1 MSHGHS
7 HGGGQM
13 EMSTMSTMLNNGS
26 TPPMAMDMDHGQMGH
41 GMMVC

>member
-1 MSHGHS
+1 MNHDHP

-13 EMSTMSTMLNNGS
+13 EMSTMSMMLNNGS
-26 TPPMAMDMDHGQMGH
+26 TPPMDHGQMGH